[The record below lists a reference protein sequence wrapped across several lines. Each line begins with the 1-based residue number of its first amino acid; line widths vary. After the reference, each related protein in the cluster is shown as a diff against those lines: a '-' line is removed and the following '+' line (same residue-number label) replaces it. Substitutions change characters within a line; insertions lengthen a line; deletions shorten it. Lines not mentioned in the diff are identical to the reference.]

1 VIKRVLQYLVLVIAV
16 VALPLAC
23 KRTETAVQG
32 DGTQTIKPAA
42 TQSAETSTADMTQ
55 TIEFQEETAR
65 SEAEGG
71 VLSNSS
77 TSGTGATTTTDLP
90 PVTGTGTSTSPT
102 TATTRTQ

>member
-1 VIKRVLQYLVLVIAV
+1 MIKRVLQYLVLVIAV

-55 TIEFQEETAR
+55 TVELQDGR

-71 VLSNSS
+71 VLSNPS
-77 TSGTGATTTTDLP
+77 TTGTSTTTTDLP
-90 PVTGTGTSTSPT
+90 PVTGTGTSTAPT

>member
-23 KRTETAVQG
+23 KRTESAVQG

-55 TIEFQEETAR
+55 TVELQDGR

-77 TSGTGATTTTDLP
+77 TSGTAATTTTDLP
-90 PVTGTGTSTSPT
+90 PMTGTGTSTSPT